1 MGPWEDWGS
10 GGVTV
15 GGQGKRWV
23 DRGRIGEAA
32 ATRDQWMACNELV
45 TCDDW
50 MAGNGS
56 VACDMKRRHVM
67 TGWQVMNR

>member
-1 MGPWEDWGS
+1 MSTTLKTSFDPSNHES
-10 GGVTV
+10 
-15 GGQGKRWV
+15 
-23 DRGRIGEAA
+23 
-32 ATRDQWMACNELV
+32 ATRDDWMAGNELA